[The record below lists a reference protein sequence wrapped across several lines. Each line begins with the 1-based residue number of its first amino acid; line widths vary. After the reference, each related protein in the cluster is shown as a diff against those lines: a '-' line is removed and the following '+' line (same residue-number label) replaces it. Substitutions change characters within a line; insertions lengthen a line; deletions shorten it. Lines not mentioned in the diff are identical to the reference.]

1 MAIREEEISYTAGD
15 TTCRGFLARPEGD
28 TPRPAVLVVH
38 EWWGLNDYIRGRARQ
53 MAELGYVA
61 LAVDMY
67 GEGQTGHDPAAATEL
82 MGSVLGDISIG
93 EQRLQ
98 AALDLL
104 AADAQVDAAKIA
116 AMGYC
121 FGGAIVLHA
130 ARIGM
135 PLRAVV
141 SFHGSLGS
149 FHKPVKGE
157 VQARVLVCHGAADA
171 LVPQEDIENL
181 ALEMQDAE
189 ADYRFEAY
197 PEALHGFSNPEAD
210 AKAASFGMPL
220 GYDAA
225 ADQKSFASM
234 QALFGEV
241 FA

>member
-1 MAIREEEISYTAGD
+1 MAIREEEISYIAGD

-67 GEGQTGHDPAAATEL
+67 GEGQTGVDPAAATEL

-104 AADAQVDAAKIA
+104 AADPEVDAAKIA

-141 SFHGSLGS
+141 SRASRR
-149 FHKPVKGE
+149 P
-157 VQARVLVCHGAADA
+157 QRPAARWRSGRR
-171 LVPQEDIENL
+171 PS
-181 ALEMQDAE
+181 
-189 ADYRFEAY
+189 
-197 PEALHGFSNPEAD
+197 PS
-210 AKAASFGMPL
+210 
-220 GYDAA
+220 
-225 ADQKSFASM
+225 
-234 QALFGEV
+234 
-241 FA
+241 